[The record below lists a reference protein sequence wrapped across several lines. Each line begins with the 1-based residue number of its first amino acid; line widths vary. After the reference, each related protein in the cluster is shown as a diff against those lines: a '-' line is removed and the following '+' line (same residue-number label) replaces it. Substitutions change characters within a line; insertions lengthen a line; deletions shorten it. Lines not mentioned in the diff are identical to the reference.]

1 MSETPLE
8 DQTMVLPPTPPVSTN
23 NPESPLTSSSSTSSS
38 DESSTST
45 SSAISSPTTSSSFSS
60 GGGTLLSDADLV
72 HNLGVVQE
80 QIREACIGCSRE
92 PSTVTL
98 VAVSKTK
105 PSSYITALYNAG
117 HRHFGE
123 NYFQE
128 LELKAVELPVD
139 INWHFIGH
147 LQSSK
152 ATKLVR
158 AVSNLVVESVDSM
171 KLAQKLNAAVQ
182 SLNRPP
188 MGIYIQIHTSDEETK
203 NGIDPSELLAF
214 ASDIRSTCPYLALKG
229 LMTIGSPTDSLGSFA
244 ILVSAR
250 QKLADDMGIE
260 VSELALSM
268 GMSGDFQL
276 AIANGSSNV
285 RIGSVI
291 FGPRIQ

>member
-1 MSETPLE
+1 M
-8 DQTMVLPPTPPVSTN
+8 
-23 NPESPLTSSSSTSSS
+23 
-38 DESSTST
+38 
-45 SSAISSPTTSSSFSS
+45 
-60 GGGTLLSDADLV
+60 
-72 HNLGVVQE
+72 
-80 QIREACIGCSRE
+80 
-92 PSTVTL
+92 
-98 VAVSKTK
+98 
-105 PSSYITALYNAG
+105 
-117 HRHFGE
+117 
-123 NYFQE
+123 
-128 LELKAVELPVD
+128 
-139 INWHFIGH
+139 
-147 LQSSK
+147 
-152 ATKLVR
+152 R

-291 FGPRIQ
+291 FGPRIYNKSA